1 MCSSF
6 RELTDFNSLWRIYLV
21 CFIVYGESNF
31 VGAAAGCE
39 AGYPMFSIES
49 ASSETGSEMK
59 LMFKEVS
66 FWNQMCWFLSINQ
79 NTPYLFKYLV

>member
-1 MCSSF
+1 MKNLSCTF
-6 RELTDFNSLWRIYLV
+6 HFNGLLV
-21 CFIVYGESNF
+21 YCGSAYVGVNTF
-31 VGAAAGCE
+31 GAAAGCE

-66 FWNQMCWFLSINQ
+66 F
-79 NTPYLFKYLV
+79 